1 MLTEEKIRFVREKL
15 KEREEVATKELL
27 QGGIDNNDIIR
38 LKKLGIIESSK
49 WGHYKLVDVSKYY
62 DEAIKAVESKEY
74 GKAVEFFEKSIN
86 VSFNVMESNYYL
98 FLISVLNN
106 NLDDAFKYFEVLYNK
121 QNDIISK
128 GDLNFYLYMISYYN
142 SVPSEYCKIVRN
154 MKIEDTLDSKKKY
167 MISREVKN
175 QFFNKRFIN
184 SRKSIVL
191 SEGFQSRVIYHII
204 SKVID
209 ALNTEKRQ
217 LIDLIKEKKYEEVYE
232 YYLDI
237 ESYRD
242 LADYETIC
250 LDIVEE
256 IVQIFKLG
264 GVLPKSNKVMTNI
277 LSVAIGNKDYKRALE
292 INVQF
297 NKSKGIN
304 NSTNQINL
312 LLVAINDIID
322 NIDEVREEIKTN
334 GNEEVETQGLEE
346 TQDYSK
352 LVEYLMS
359 GRIEDFITEL
369 KNYLTNINKEEYMF
383 LIMNLVKI
391 DSMLEDNMYSRTM
404 MKLSLIVSGEFSFEI
419 SEYVMCFYEYLAM
432 KRFEVASIYLDII
445 ESAKE
450 RKITSFSVTGFREIF
465 DKKVNDSGKLFSG
478 VTSSLEV
485 RRRYTFEDL
494 NIQYTL
500 EDLKRSKVLML
511 DANVDN
517 EYIKEVVSE
526 LNDVLCF
533 EINIDGEER
542 MMLKYKEV
550 SEEEGVRLSIRM
562 K

>member
-346 TQDYSK
+346 TQDYNK
-352 LVEYLMS
+352 LVDYLMNE
-359 GRIEDFITEL
+359 RIEDFIAEL
-369 KNYLTNINKEEYMF
+369 KNYLTSLNKQEYMF

-404 MKLSLIVSGEFSFEI
+404 MKLSLIVSGKFSFEI

-500 EDLKRSKVLML
+500 KDLKRSKVLML
-511 DANVDN
+511 DVSVDN
-517 EYIKEVVSE
+517 EYIREVVSE
-526 LNDVLCF
+526 LDNVLCF
-533 EINIDGEER
+533 IINIDGEER

-550 SEEEGVRLSIRM
+550 SEEEGVRLSIG
-562 K
+562 

>member
-297 NKSKGIN
+297 NKSKSIN

-322 NIDEVREEIKTN
+322 NIDKVREEIKTN
-334 GNEEVETQGLEE
+334 GNEEVKTQRLEE

-352 LVEYLMS
+352 LVDYLMS
-359 GRIEDFITEL
+359 ERIEDFIAEL
-369 KNYLTNINKEEYMF
+369 KNYLTSLNKQEYMF

-404 MKLSLIVSGEFSFEI
+404 MKLSLIVSGKFSFEI

-465 DKKVNDSGKLFSG
+465 DKKVKESSKLFSG

-485 RRRYTFEDL
+485 KRRYTFEDL

>member
-404 MKLSLIVSGEFSFEI
+404 MKLSLIVSGEFSFKI
-419 SEYVMCFYEYLAM
+419 SEYIMCFYEYLAM

>member
-106 NLDDAFKYFEVLYNK
+106 NLDDAFKYFEVLYNN
-121 QNDIISK
+121 QNDIIGK
-128 GDLNFYLYMISYYN
+128 GDLNFYLYMINYYN
-142 SVPSEYCKIVRN
+142 SVPSEYFQIVRN
-154 MKIEDTLDSKKKY
+154 MRIEDTLDSKKKY
-167 MISREVKN
+167 MISREIKN
-175 QFFNKRFIN
+175 QFFNKRFVNSIN
-184 SRKSIVL
+184 AIVF

-204 SKVID
+204 SKVIT
-209 ALNTEKRQ
+209 AFNTDKRQ
-217 LIDLIKEKKYEEVYE
+217 LIDLIKEKKYEKVYE
-232 YYLDI
+232 HYLDI
-237 ESYRD
+237 ESYRN
-242 LADYETIC
+242 LSDYETIC
-250 LDIVEE
+250 LAIVKE

-277 LSVAIGNKDYKRALE
+277 LSVAICNKDYKRALE

-297 NKSKGIN
+297 NKSKSIN

-322 NIDEVREEIKTN
+322 NIDKVREEIKTN
-334 GNEEVETQGLEE
+334 GNEEVKTQRLEE
-346 TQDYSK
+346 TQDYNK
-352 LVEYLMS
+352 LVDYLMS
-359 GRIEDFITEL
+359 ERIEDFIAEL
-369 KNYLTNINKEEYMF
+369 KNYLTSLNKQEYMF

-404 MKLSLIVSGEFSFEI
+404 MKLSLIVSGKFSFEI

-445 ESAKE
+445 ESAK
-450 RKITSFSVTGFREIF
+450 
-465 DKKVNDSGKLFSG
+465 
-478 VTSSLEV
+478 
-485 RRRYTFEDL
+485 
-494 NIQYTL
+494 
-500 EDLKRSKVLML
+500 
-511 DANVDN
+511 
-517 EYIKEVVSE
+517 
-526 LNDVLCF
+526 
-533 EINIDGEER
+533 
-542 MMLKYKEV
+542 
-550 SEEEGVRLSIRM
+550 
-562 K
+562 

>member
-1 MLTEEKIRFVREKL
+1 M
-15 KEREEVATKELL
+15 
-27 QGGIDNNDIIR
+27 
-38 LKKLGIIESSK
+38 
-49 WGHYKLVDVSKYY
+49 
-62 DEAIKAVESKEY
+62 
-74 GKAVEFFEKSIN
+74 IN
-86 VSFNVMESNYYL
+86 
-98 FLISVLNN
+98 
-106 NLDDAFKYFEVLYNK
+106 
-121 QNDIISK
+121 
-128 GDLNFYLYMISYYN
+128 YYN
-142 SVPSEYCKIVRN
+142 SVPSEYYKIVRN
-154 MKIEDTLDSKKKY
+154 MRIEDTLNGEKKY
-167 MISREVKN
+167 MISREIKN
-175 QFFNKRFIN
+175 LFFNKRFLD
-184 SRKSIVL
+184 SRNAIIL

-204 SKVID
+204 SKVIY
-209 ALNTEKRQ
+209 ALNNEKRQ

-242 LADYETIC
+242 LVDYETIC
-250 LDIVEE
+250 LAIVEE
-256 IVQIFKLG
+256 IVEILKS
-264 GVLPKSNKVMTNI
+264 GVLPKSNKITTNN

-292 INVQF
+292 INIQF
-297 NKSKGIN
+297 NKSKNVDNSN
-304 NSTNQINL
+304 NHINL

-322 NIDEVREEIKTN
+322 SIDKVREDLKSQ
-334 GNEEVETQGLEE
+334 EEVKTQGLE

-352 LVEYLMS
+352 LVVYLMS
-359 GRIEDFITEL
+359 ERIEDFTTEL
-369 KNYLTNINKEEYMF
+369 KDYLTKINKQEYMF

-404 MKLSLIVSGEFSFEI
+404 MKLSLIVSGKFSFEI

-500 EDLKRSKVLML
+500 EDLKCSKVLML
-511 DANVDN
+511 DASIDN
-517 EYIKEVVSE
+517 EYIREVVSE
-526 LNDVLCF
+526 LDNVLCF
-533 EINIDGEER
+533 IINIDGEER

>member
-106 NLDDAFKYFEVLYNK
+106 NLDDAFKYFEVLYNN
-121 QNDIISK
+121 QNDIIGK
-128 GDLNFYLYMISYYN
+128 GDLNFYLYMINYYN
-142 SVPSEYCKIVRN
+142 SVPSEYFQIVRN
-154 MKIEDTLDSKKKY
+154 MRIEDTLDSKKKY
-167 MISREVKN
+167 MISREIKN
-175 QFFNKRFIN
+175 QFFNKRFVNSIN
-184 SRKSIVL
+184 AIVF

-204 SKVID
+204 SKVIT
-209 ALNTEKRQ
+209 AFNTDKRQ
-217 LIDLIKEKKYEEVYE
+217 LIDLIKEKKYEKVYE
-232 YYLDI
+232 HYLDI
-237 ESYRD
+237 ESYRN
-242 LADYETIC
+242 LSDYETIC
-250 LDIVEE
+250 LAIVKE

-277 LSVAIGNKDYKRALE
+277 LSVAICNKDYKRALE

-297 NKSKGIN
+297 NKSKSIN

-322 NIDEVREEIKTN
+322 NIDKVREEIKTN
-334 GNEEVETQGLEE
+334 GNEEVKTQRLEE
-346 TQDYSK
+346 TQDYNK
-352 LVEYLMS
+352 LVDYLMNE
-359 GRIEDFITEL
+359 RIEDFIAEL
-369 KNYLTNINKEEYMF
+369 KNYLTSLNKQEYMF

-404 MKLSLIVSGEFSFEI
+404 MKLSLIVSGKFSFEI

>member
-15 KEREEVATKELL
+15 KKKEEVATKELL

-38 LKKLGIIESSK
+38 LKKLGVMESSRR
-49 WGHYKLVDVSKYY
+49 GFYKLIDVSKYY

-106 NLDDAFKYFEVLYNK
+106 NLDDAFKYFEVLYNN

-128 GDLNFYLYMISYYN
+128 GDLNFYLYMINYYN
-142 SVPSEYCKIVRN
+142 SVPSEYYKIVRN
-154 MKIEDTLDSKKKY
+154 MRIEDTLNGEKKY
-167 MISREVKN
+167 MISREIKN
-175 QFFNKRFIN
+175 LFFNKRFLD
-184 SRKSIVL
+184 SRNAIIL

-204 SKVID
+204 SKVIY
-209 ALNTEKRQ
+209 ALNNEKRQ

-242 LADYETIC
+242 LVDYETIC
-250 LDIVEE
+250 LAIVEE
-256 IVQIFKLG
+256 IVEILKS
-264 GVLPKSNKVMTNI
+264 GVLPKSNKITTNN

-292 INVQF
+292 INIQF
-297 NKSKGIN
+297 NKSKNVDNSN
-304 NSTNQINL
+304 NHINL

-322 NIDEVREEIKTN
+322 SIDKVREDLKSQ
-334 GNEEVETQGLEE
+334 EEVKTQGLE

-352 LVEYLMS
+352 LVVYLMS
-359 GRIEDFITEL
+359 ERIEDFTTEL
-369 KNYLTNINKEEYMF
+369 KDYLTKINKQEYMF

-404 MKLSLIVSGEFSFEI
+404 MKLSLIVSGKFSFEI

-500 EDLKRSKVLML
+500 EDLKCSKVLML
-511 DANVDN
+511 DASIDN
-517 EYIKEVVSE
+517 EYIREVVSE
-526 LNDVLCF
+526 LDNVLCF
-533 EINIDGEER
+533 IINIDGEER

-550 SEEEGVRLSIRM
+550 SEEEGVSLSIRM

>member
-74 GKAVEFFEKSIN
+74 GKAVKFFEKSIN

>member
-264 GVLPKSNKVMTNI
+264 RVLPKSNKVMTNI

-346 TQDYSK
+346 TQDYNK
-352 LVEYLMS
+352 LVDYLMNE
-359 GRIEDFITEL
+359 RIEDFIAEL
-369 KNYLTNINKEEYMF
+369 KNYLTSLNKQEYMF

-404 MKLSLIVSGEFSFEI
+404 MKLSLIVSGKFSFEI

-485 RRRYTFEDL
+485 KRRYTFEDL
-494 NIQYTL
+494 NIQYTM

-550 SEEEGVRLSIRM
+550 SEEEGVSLSIRM

>member
-15 KEREEVATKELL
+15 KEREKVATKELL

-346 TQDYSK
+346 TQDYNK
-352 LVEYLMS
+352 LVDYLMNE
-359 GRIEDFITEL
+359 RIEDFIAEL
-369 KNYLTNINKEEYMF
+369 KNYF
-383 LIMNLVKI
+383 
-391 DSMLEDNMYSRTM
+391 
-404 MKLSLIVSGEFSFEI
+404 FF
-419 SEYVMCFYEYLAM
+419 C
-432 KRFEVASIYLDII
+432 
-445 ESAKE
+445 
-450 RKITSFSVTGFREIF
+450 
-465 DKKVNDSGKLFSG
+465 
-478 VTSSLEV
+478 
-485 RRRYTFEDL
+485 
-494 NIQYTL
+494 
-500 EDLKRSKVLML
+500 
-511 DANVDN
+511 
-517 EYIKEVVSE
+517 
-526 LNDVLCF
+526 
-533 EINIDGEER
+533 
-542 MMLKYKEV
+542 
-550 SEEEGVRLSIRM
+550 
-562 K
+562 

>member
-369 KNYLTNINKEEYMF
+369 KNYLTSLNKQEYMF

-404 MKLSLIVSGEFSFEI
+404 MKLSLIVSGKFSFEI

>member
-86 VSFNVMESNYYL
+86 VSFNV
-98 FLISVLNN
+98 ILNN
-106 NLDDAFKYFEVLYNK
+106 NLDDAFKYFEVLYNN
-121 QNDIISK
+121 QNDIIGK
-128 GDLNFYLYMISYYN
+128 GDLNFYLYMINYYN
-142 SVPSEYCKIVRN
+142 SVPSEYFQIVRN
-154 MKIEDTLDSKKKY
+154 MRIEDTLDSKKKY
-167 MISREVKN
+167 MISREIKN
-175 QFFNKRFIN
+175 QFFNKRFVNSIN
-184 SRKSIVL
+184 AIVF

-204 SKVID
+204 SKVIT
-209 ALNTEKRQ
+209 AFNTDKRQ
-217 LIDLIKEKKYEEVYE
+217 LIDLIKEKKYEKVYE
-232 YYLDI
+232 HYLDI
-237 ESYRD
+237 ESYRN
-242 LADYETIC
+242 LSDYETIC
-250 LDIVEE
+250 LAIVKE

-277 LSVAIGNKDYKRALE
+277 LSVAICNKDYKRALE

-297 NKSKGIN
+297 NKSKSIN

-322 NIDEVREEIKTN
+322 NIDKVREEIKTN
-334 GNEEVETQGLEE
+334 GNEEVKTQRLEE
-346 TQDYSK
+346 TQDYNK
-352 LVEYLMS
+352 LVDYLMS
-359 GRIEDFITEL
+359 ERIEDFIAEL
-369 KNYLTNINKEEYMF
+369 KNYLTSLNKQEYMF

-404 MKLSLIVSGEFSFEI
+404 MKLSLIVSGKFSFEI

-465 DKKVNDSGKLFSG
+465 DKKVKESSKLFSG